1 MSDLAEADPAGSAA
15 AAEPAPPRLLRDR
28 SGSQRV
34 TNIELFFDL
43 VYVFAVTQLSHY
55 LLGHSTVVGAL
66 QAGLLLVMIWLVWS
80 YTTWVTNWLD
90 PERMAVRLLLVLLML
105 VSLAMSASLPRA
117 FEDLGLWV
125 GGAYAVQQIGRS
137 VFMVIALRG
146 HPLQANFERVLA
158 WCVVSGALAVGGGFA
173 HGSDRYLLWLLAVG
187 VDLAGGAVG
196 FATPG
201 LGRSHTSDWTIEG
214 GHFAERCQAF
224 ILIAL
229 GESLVIIG
237 AALTDKSVTAP
248 NVTAFVVAFAG
259 SVALWWLYFDQS
271 AEAAAEKIARSDD
284 PGRLGRSAYHLI
296 HPVMVAGIIVSA
308 AADQKVLSDPSQ
320 AADTAA
326 TWMILGGPAL
336 FLAGHAAFKLVVWRF
351 VSWPRL
357 AGIAVLALLAL
368 AAGAISALALATCAA
383 ALVTA
388 VAATDRIRWLPRP
401 AELPTPA
408 GDSPGNPSP

>member
-1 MSDLAEADPAGSAA
+1 VSGGPEASEG
-15 AAEPAPPRLLRDR
+15 RTQLLRDR
-28 SGSQRV
+28 SGLQRV

-55 LLGHSTVVGAL
+55 LIGHPTVAGAL
-66 QAGLLLVMIWLVWS
+66 QTGLLLVMIWLVWA

-90 PERMAVRLLLVLLML
+90 PERMAVRLLLVVLML

-125 GGAYAVQQIGRS
+125 GGCYAIQQIGRS

-146 HPLQANFERVLA
+146 HALQANFARILA
-158 WCVVSGALAVGGGFA
+158 WCVLSGALAVAGGFA
-173 HGSDRYLLWLLAVG
+173 HGSARGLLWLLAVG
-187 VDLAGGAVG
+187 VDLVGGAVG
-196 FATPG
+196 FYTPG
-201 LGRSHTSDWTIEG
+201 LGRSRTSDWTIEG
-214 GHFAERCQAF
+214 GHLAERCQAF

-229 GESLVIIG
+229 GESIVLIG
-237 AALTDKSVTAP
+237 ATLAGQKSPTAA
-248 NVTAFVVAFAG
+248 NVTGFVVAFAG

-296 HPVMVAGIIVSA
+296 HPVMVAGIIVTA
-308 AADQKVLSDPSQ
+308 AADEQVLSDPGRP
-320 AADTAA
+320 ATTASA
-326 TWMILGGPAL
+326 WMILGGPAL

-351 VSWPRL
+351 ISWPRV
-357 AGIAVLALLAL
+357 AGIAVLALLAP
-368 AAGAISALALATCAA
+368 AAHAIPALALAACTA

-388 VAATDRIRWLPRP
+388 IAASDRMPWLPRP
-401 AELPTPA
+401 AGLPST
-408 GDSPGNPSP
+408 